1 MLVAFLELQ
10 DTLIFSRW
18 KEQEKQTK
26 SREKAK
32 MVLLGQIQR
41 MRLFGACCPCIE
53 RETDQ
58 LFRLADLSLQLVPV
72 LWFRKIKHHT
82 KKPNGGN
89 GTSSYLCGASDY
101 LCIGGTGYDD
111 MVDDDTKKAK
121 DGGEDDDTTP
131 LPQQVLY
138 SPYVPINA
146 TLSVVDTAWYG
157 PALQVS
163 SNQFVFA
170 DDDVKVSNQ
179 PSLESG
185 VIGNISDKVIM
196 KKVIPLSEIDSATS
210 ASKDECLAMGIDG
223 AEDFCVVLKSKHN
236 TQTKLLVFHVIPPG
250 HGLDV
255 KKCHTRDQVIDHINM
270 LLTWN
275 TTQINNNNNNKTAK
289 AASVANADIEIVNS
303 AEVGANFVLFD
314 DTKPND
320 TTATNEADALVVV
333 QQQQQQQHQPKIIS
347 TTKDDTSWIKQQKSA
362 EVPTI

>member
-1 MLVAFLELQ
+1 
-10 DTLIFSRW
+10 
-18 KEQEKQTK
+18 
-26 SREKAK
+26 

-41 MRLFGACCPCIE
+41 MRLYGACCPCIE
-53 RETDQ
+53 SETDQ
-58 LFRLADLSLQLVPV
+58 LFRLADLSLQLVPI

-82 KKPNGGN
+82 KRTNGSSGSN
-89 GTSSYLCGASDY
+89 GASSYLCGAGDY

-111 MVDDDTKKAK
+111 MIDDDTKVK
-121 DGGEDDDTTP
+121 DGDDVDTTP

-170 DDDVKVSNQ
+170 DDDVTTSKQ

-185 VIGNISDKVIM
+185 VIGNISDKVSM

-223 AEDFCVVLKSKHN
+223 AQDFCVVLKSKHN
-236 TQTKLLVFHVIPPG
+236 TQAKLLVFHVIPPG

-275 TTQINNNNNNKTAK
+275 TTQINNKTNGGTKK
-289 AASVANADIEIVNS
+289 ASAVANADIEIVNS
-303 AEVGANFVLFD
+303 TEVGA
-314 DTKPND
+314 KPND

-333 QQQQQQQHQPKIIS
+333 QEQQQQLQQQPQQPK
-347 TTKDDTSWIKQQKSA
+347 TTTTEDDTSWIKPQKST
-362 EVPTI
+362 EVPTIYL